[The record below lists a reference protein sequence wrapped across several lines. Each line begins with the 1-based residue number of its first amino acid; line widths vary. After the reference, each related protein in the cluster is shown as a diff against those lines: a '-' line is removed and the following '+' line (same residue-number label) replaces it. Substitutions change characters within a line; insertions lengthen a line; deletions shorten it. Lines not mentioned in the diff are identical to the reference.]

1 MKRHTYRFNRG
12 STTALVVVSLA
23 GMISV
28 VGVSLTL
35 ATTANKGA
43 VRGGERFQAQLL
55 AESGARDMYAQIRRQ
70 MNASGEY
77 SMSLSSTELKNSDG
91 QSVGTYEGKV
101 VEVLESTQD
110 IDKNGA
116 RVRQTNYTFVLEGT
130 GLTSK
135 GMTSTVRTQFT
146 AITEHGLKKIETRT
160 KTTDVPTQIY
170 YPIAAMSSNQR
181 INFLTSKKLTVS
193 TKDNKS
199 AHILANDGIVWDP
212 KDDREDYSDLL
223 NFSGQVVVHKSA
235 YEFTG
240 STNGLGIGKD
250 KYVFTSPAAEAKSDP
265 NQLWFTEK
273 RINFADE
280 KAVAAWDARWRKVT
294 TAADATIYDKSVSS
308 ATLPGAS
315 GVKTLSAPMYIEG
328 DLTVAAGETL
338 KLMPTSSNPAK
349 NFIYVSGDVKNLGA
363 LQNLGVKIVV
373 VGKYDEDKKASYQVT
388 ETGSPFSTKQ
398 RVLQNSALLSMAKS
412 PDAIQFK
419 GEKDATTGLVY
430 SLLGGIKIDAP
441 NGRTMSG
448 AYVAGGSGND
458 GGITVTAKSSSV
470 KFNFEVDAT
479 KPAELDLS
487 SLDKIDITYE
497 KGSTVTAF
505 TPQRPTNW
513 YVSSVKM
520 AEKKS

>member
-1 MKRHTYRFNRG
+1 MKRHTFHLQKG

-28 VGVSLTL
+28 VGVSLSL

-43 VRGGERFQAQLL
+43 VRGADRFQAQLL
-55 AESGARDMYAQIRRQ
+55 AESGARDLYAQIRRQ

-77 SMSLSSTELKNSDG
+77 SMTLASTTLKNSDG
-91 QSVGTYEGKV
+91 YSVGAYEGRV
-101 VEVLESTQD
+101 IEVLESSQD
-110 IDKNGA
+110 IDRNGA
-116 RVRQTNYTFVLEGT
+116 RIRQTNYTFVLEGT
-130 GLTSK
+130 GTTEK
-135 GMTSTVRTQFT
+135 GMAGRVRTRFT
-146 AITEHGLKKIETRT
+146 AVTEHGLKKIEKRT
-160 KTTDVPTQIY
+160 QTADIPTQIY
-170 YPIAAMSSNQR
+170 YPVAAMSSNQR
-181 INFLTSKKLTVS
+181 ITFETKNKLTVS

-199 AHILANDGIVWDP
+199 AHILANDGIIWES
-212 KDDREDYSDLL
+212 KDDRDTYKDLL
-223 NFSGQVVVHKSA
+223 DFSGQVVVHKSA

-240 STNGLGIGKD
+240 STNGLGIAKD
-250 KYVFTSPAAEAKSDP
+250 KYVFTSPAADAKSDP

-280 KAVAAWDARWRKVT
+280 KAVAAWDARWRKTT
-294 TAADATIYDKSVSS
+294 TAADATVYDKSVSTTS
-308 ATLPGAS
+308 LTAGPS
-315 GVKTLSAPMYIEG
+315 GKTLSAPMYIDG

-349 NFIYVSGDVKNLGA
+349 NFIYVTGDVKNLGA

-373 VGKYDEDKKASYQVT
+373 VGKYEEDKKAKYEVT
-388 ETGSPFSTKQ
+388 EAGSPFSTRQ
-398 RVLQNSALLSMAKS
+398 RVLQNSALLSMAKAS
-412 PDAIQFK
+412 DAISLS
-419 GEKDATTGLVY
+419 GKDHVTTGLVY

-441 NGRTMSG
+441 NAKNIGG
-448 AYVAGGSGND
+448 AFVAGGSGND
-458 GGITVTAKSSSV
+458 GGISVTSKSGSV

-479 KPAELDLS
+479 KPAELNLS
-487 SLDKIDITYE
+487 SLDKIDISYE

-513 YVSSVKM
+513 SVMSVKM